1 MVQKVK
7 NTRIQVPLTE
17 EMRQAYQALADA
29 QRTSLAAVCAEI
41 LEQASPM
48 VLQIASALETAKTV
62 PARALRDMSDA
73 LGNLVGQVDQ
83 YKLDI
88 DEKLSPKA
96 TRRKYVVKKRKT
108 G

>member
-7 NTRIQVPLTE
+7 NARIQVPLTDD
-17 EMRQAYQALADA
+17 MREAYQALADA

-41 LEQASPM
+41 LEQAAPM
-48 VLQIASALETAKTV
+48 VRQIASALETAKTA
-62 PARALRDMSDA
+62 PTRALREMTDSLDRVLGDA
-73 LGNLVGQVDQ
+73 SQMHMEL
-83 YKLDI
+83 

-96 TRRKYVVKKRKT
+96 TRRKYIKRKA